1 MLSRSVMPSSPM
13 RTNCY
18 GKAFTN
24 EISSIVMDFADD
36 GDLLQKIRKKVALN
50 NGSNE

>member
-1 MLSRSVMPSSPM
+1 MPSSQM

-18 GKAFTN
+18 GKAKTN
-24 EISSIVMDFADD
+24 KISSIVMDFADD

>member
-1 MLSRSVMPSSPM
+1 MPSSLM

-24 EISSIVMDFADD
+24 KISSIVMDYADD

>member
-1 MLSRSVMPSSPM
+1 
-13 RTNCY
+13 
-18 GKAFTN
+18 
-24 EISSIVMDFADD
+24 MDFADD